1 MKVQIL
7 GTGCP
12 KCKALTANAERALQE
27 LGMTAEIEKIEKI
40 ADIAR
45 MGVMMTPG
53 LAIDG
58 EVKSTGHLL
67 SVEQVK
73 RILSATTTVHAPG
86 TAG

>member
-12 KCKALTANAERALQE
+12 KCKALTQNAERAIQE
-27 LGMTAEIEKIEKI
+27 LALSAEIEKVERI

-58 EVKSTGHLL
+58 QVKASGHVLSVAEVK
-67 SVEQVK
+67 E
-73 RILSATTTVHAPG
+73 ILSAA
-86 TAG
+86 AGVAAGN

>member
-7 GTGCP
+7 GTGCA
-12 KCKALTANAERALQE
+12 KCRQLSQNAERALSE
-27 LGMTAEIEKIEKI
+27 LGIAAEIEKIERI

-73 RILSATTTVHAPG
+73 KILRATVPAAT
-86 TAG
+86 

>member
-12 KCKALTANAERALQE
+12 KCKALTLNAERAIQE
-27 LGMTAEIEKIEKI
+27 LGMAAEIVKVEKI

-53 LAIDG
+53 LAVDG
-58 EVKSTGHLL
+58 QVKASGHVLSVAEVK
-67 SVEQVK
+67 E
-73 RILSATTTVHAPG
+73 ILQAATT
-86 TAG
+86 

>member
-27 LGMTAEIEKIEKI
+27 LGITAEIEKVERI
-40 ADIAR
+40 ADIMR

-58 EVKSTGHLL
+58 RVKASGHVLTVAEVK
-67 SVEQVK
+67 E
-73 RILSATTTVHAPG
+73 ILASERAP
-86 TAG
+86 AAS

>member
-12 KCKALTANAERALQE
+12 RCKALTQNAERALQD
-27 LGMTAEIEKIEKI
+27 LGWTAEVEKVEKI

-58 EVKSTGHLL
+58 QVKASGLVLTVDEVKEILTSTA
-67 SVEQVK
+67 
-73 RILSATTTVHAPG
+73 RAP
-86 TAG
+86 ARN